1 MMRRLLPRFHLP
13 VLLALLVIGASWST
27 SSVARPQH
35 GHFIAS
41 PEQQAM
47 VDDLEKR
54 TFEWFW
60 QTADPK
66 TGLVPDSAPG
76 HSFSSI
82 AAVGFGLTAY
92 GVGVERGYITREQAV
107 DALKRMPEAKRKAL
121 RAEVKAKLAAER
133 RAFAERRY
141 GGFGQAAEG

>member
-1 MMRRLLPRFHLP
+1 MLRVFVRKLPISLYFL
-13 VLLALLVIGASWST
+13 LLVFGTGWSAPVRAKGPDQVSAYAT
-27 SSVARPQH
+27 LSST
-35 GHFIAS
+35 
-41 PEQQAM
+41 QQAM
-47 VDDLEKR
+47 VDDLERR

-92 GVGVERGYITREQAV
+92 GVGVERGYITREQA
-107 DALKRMPEAKRKAL
+107 AQGTLATL
-121 RAEVKAKLAAER
+121 RFFHDSPQNDSER
-133 RAFAERRY
+133 F
-141 GGFGQAAEG
+141 